1 MWRPKFVDNAVTKLE
16 QAPQQAIAISIV
28 ALVFAVAA
36 ILMSRQKAA

>member
-1 MWRPKFVDNAVTKLE
+1 MWRPKFADDAMKKLTD
-16 QAPQQAIAISIV
+16 APQQAIAISIV